1 MLKIPG
7 LVLSAAVAIGTTF
20 LAQTTEARQPM
31 AWSTIA
37 AHEQDARVLQ
47 VQGRRCWMERGV
59 PGSGM
64 GPRRVCRPRCRMV
77 RGVPG
82 SGMGPQR
89 VCD

>member
-7 LVLSAAVAIGTTF
+7 LVLLAAVAIGTTF
-20 LAQTTEARQPM
+20 LAQTTEARQPA

-37 AHEQDARVLQ
+37 AHEQDARLLQ
-47 VQGRRCWMERGV
+47 VRCWWVRGV

-64 GPRRVCRPRCRMV
+64 GPRRVCSPRCRWV

>member
-1 MLKIPG
+1 MPKMTKLI
-7 LVLSAAVAIGTTF
+7 LLATVAIGALV
-20 LAQTTEARQPM
+20 LAQTGEARQPA

-37 AHEQDARVLQ
+37 AHEQDAGVLQ
-47 VQGRRCWMERGV
+47 AQWRCW
-59 PGSGM
+59 
-64 GPRRVCRPRCRMV
+64 MV